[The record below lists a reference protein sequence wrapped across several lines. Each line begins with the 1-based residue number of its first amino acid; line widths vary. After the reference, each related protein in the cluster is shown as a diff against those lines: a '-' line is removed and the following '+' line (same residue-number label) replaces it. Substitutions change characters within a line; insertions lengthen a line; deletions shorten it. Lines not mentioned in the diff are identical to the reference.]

1 MAKGK
6 KGGKKANMTEE
17 ERLLFEQQKAA
28 AEEEAKRAEQEMIL
42 NFLKDKL
49 EKEQKYSRL
58 NNRKLTEKWR
68 TIMRQTKSAELKR
81 EIEILSQT
89 FERIMDRKDAVI
101 QQFAKDLEESEEQN
115 RIATRA
121 HQRNLQKLIE
131 LQNASV
137 NDLQERFNYQ
147 LEEERNKFNS
157 DWQNSEDKKGG
168 GERDFDTVMCAIEQ
182 TNINMTNDIRQD
194 FQSMRDEMKNR
205 TQDDKHALRISLETA
220 VENLWK
226 QFQTAQKHYN
236 ESTHERRKEFE
247 KLQQKDQK
255 SSFEIEQQMKK
266 LAKIQENI
274 NALRQRMGA
283 NTKEYEEKHSSLKS
297 NKETLLVH
305 FRNLKHEMNKK
316 RESDRQILTK
326 LTLESDAAL
335 KRCQMVEAKAS
346 SILKLGEMCRKLE
359 TEEEKVL
366 PFGVVPPTPRGEEE
380 AEEKSKDPE
389 LNEIVSDYE
398 QLDGFW
404 RRYNKVQ
411 LDKLALDAEKRS
423 LEKENQTLRNVL
435 RQYLD
440 GVSVNNE
447 TLKEPN
453 PLFVVNQRTN
463 VKLGVNIMDPRI
475 QKPNAT
481 VVEAAHIVNHTLP

>member
-1 MAKGK
+1 MGTHPIFESDFDCL
-6 KGGKKANMTEE
+6 TEGY
-17 ERLLFEQQKAA
+17 RKWRK
-28 AEEEAKRAEQEMIL
+28 AKRAEQEMIL

-157 DWQNSEDKKGG
+157 DWHKFEGKKGG

-247 KLQQKDQK
+247 KL
-255 SSFEIEQQMKK
+255 
-266 LAKIQENI
+266 
-274 NALRQRMGA
+274 
-283 NTKEYEEKHSSLKS
+283 
-297 NKETLLVH
+297 
-305 FRNLKHEMNKK
+305 
-316 RESDRQILTK
+316 
-326 LTLESDAAL
+326 
-335 KRCQMVEAKAS
+335 
-346 SILKLGEMCRKLE
+346 
-359 TEEEKVL
+359 
-366 PFGVVPPTPRGEEE
+366 
-380 AEEKSKDPE
+380 
-389 LNEIVSDYE
+389 
-398 QLDGFW
+398 
-404 RRYNKVQ
+404 
-411 LDKLALDAEKRS
+411 
-423 LEKENQTLRNVL
+423 
-435 RQYLD
+435 
-440 GVSVNNE
+440 
-447 TLKEPN
+447 
-453 PLFVVNQRTN
+453 
-463 VKLGVNIMDPRI
+463 
-475 QKPNAT
+475 
-481 VVEAAHIVNHTLP
+481 